1 MKKSCK
7 NCLYSLINK
16 RAMIIKRGQ
25 NENDNAI
32 KKKKLTKRNINKAL
46 IVEYIHEK
54 KNLVCYYY

>member
-1 MKKSCK
+1 
-7 NCLYSLINK
+7 
-16 RAMIIKRGQ
+16 MIIKRGQ

-32 KKKKLTKRNINKAL
+32 KKKKLTKRNIKKVL

>member
-1 MKKSCK
+1 
-7 NCLYSLINK
+7 
-16 RAMIIKRGQ
+16 MIIKRGQ

-32 KKKKLTKRNINKAL
+32 KKKKLTKRNIKKDL

>member
-1 MKKSCK
+1 M
-7 NCLYSLINK
+7 ITK
-16 RAMIIKRGQ
+16 RKQ

>member
-1 MKKSCK
+1 
-7 NCLYSLINK
+7 
-16 RAMIIKRGQ
+16 MIIKRGQ